1 MSRRMP
7 LLKLLIAAVLVVVA
21 AAVGAHEI
29 AVRSAPCDGAVWR
42 VPQCQVMP

>member
-7 LLKLLIAAVLVVVA
+7 LLKLLIAAVLVVA

-29 AVRSAPCDGAVWR
+29 AVWSAPCDGAVWR